1 MSLVLRVS
9 ATRHTLLSPTR
20 RGDGLDKGI
29 ALGRLSERKKLL
41 KAGG

>member
-20 RGDGLDKGI
+20 RVDGLDEGI
-29 ALGRLSERKKLL
+29 ALGRLCQRKKL
-41 KAGG
+41 KEGG